1 MFVAFHANCV
11 MTFTRKYDRFL
22 PCRFVHGFLW
32 IIAADVFELATFR
45 FRFTERGLGAGDNNA
60 DTSISDL
67 GSRMLAPHLLARDSI
82 VFELPA
88 ASEHKI
94 PWALPISPSS
104 STAPIKRDSRNLVPS
119 EPSTTTDRG
128 ASYYWPC
135 GLLARAAEA

>member
-1 MFVAFHANCV
+1 M
-11 MTFTRKYDRFL
+11 
-22 PCRFVHGFLW
+22 
-32 IIAADVFELATFR
+32 IAADVFELATFR
-45 FRFTERGLGAGDNNA
+45 FRLTETELGIDDNNA

-67 GSRMLAPHLLARDSI
+67 GSRMLTPHLFATDPI
-82 VFELPA
+82 VFELLA

-94 PWALPISPSS
+94 LCVLPISPSS